1 MTGFTTLGS
10 ALPWINKRPGAVLDY
25 VIDLSDEL
33 GAGETLSSVSVTAET
48 GLTIGTSPAPAV
60 NASPLTVELP
70 DGTTKTIAIGKACV
84 MWMIGGTVGE
94 RYTVTVTCV
103 GLAPRTFVRSFEVR
117 MVV

>member
-25 VIDLSDEL
+25 VVDMSDEL

-60 NASPLTVELP
+60 NASPLTVELG
-70 DGTTKTIAIGKACV
+70 GTYKTIAIGKACV
-84 MWMIGGTVGE
+84 MWLTGGTVGE

>member
-84 MWMIGGTVGE
+84 MWLTGGTVGE
-94 RYTVTVTCV
+94 RYTVTVAFV
-103 GLAPRTFVRSFEVR
+103 SGARTFVRSFEVR